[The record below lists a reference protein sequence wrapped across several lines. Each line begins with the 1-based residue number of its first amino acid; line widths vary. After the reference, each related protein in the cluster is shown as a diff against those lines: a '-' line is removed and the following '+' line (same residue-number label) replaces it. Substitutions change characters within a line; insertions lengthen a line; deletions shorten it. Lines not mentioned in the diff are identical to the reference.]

1 MGTHGLNEELG
12 RHKGR
17 EGKTECSLCGDE
29 CENVSHVLW
38 ECSAYSSTRACF
50 IKKLQEL
57 LEDEYEDFESLDKV
71 EKSSYVLGS
80 ELWESKF
87 DGLLSLVKEYII
99 DVWEIRKHKLYMI
112 VTQDPANISILGLH
126 LGRGMVSSV
135 KMVSL
140 VTHVLT

>member
-1 MGTHGLNEELG
+1 M
-12 RHKGR
+12 
-17 EGKTECSLCGDE
+17 
-29 CENVSHVLW
+29 LW

-99 DVWEIRKHKLYMI
+99 DVWEIQKQI
-112 VTQDPANISILGLH
+112 IWVTQDPVNNSILGLH
-126 LGRGMVSSV
+126 LGRGMVSLV
-135 KMVSL
+135 RMVS
-140 VTHVLT
+140 